1 MIQNNCRIDA
11 SNGIRFFDQDILI
24 DDFVY
29 NDYAEVEL
37 TIAYNTP
44 GFGIVL
50 FNNATSALLSSDSE
64 TFLFRIGYRE
74 ASIEYKTGYL
84 NRTILSIPTTIY
96 PGIHN
101 DNIKVKFRK
110 YRRNIYLD
118 VDGTSVFDTR
128 LYKLPKDIS
137 KFCIGI
143 YSNAGN
149 VIKYIQ
155 SNSKI
160 PDYWSINMYN
170 TIGGRIKFFNDGF
183 EISEC
188 NEKAEI
194 EQMKIDLPAGK
205 FYLHYKLSE
214 KNDIKCY
221 AFTSNDTLIKDADK
235 NILDYSDNSIT
246 LENDTEVNIKFVGTY
261 GTVSEIILNQD
272 KDSGY
277 VYTTDDN
284 KEVAPSNITINKNN
298 ISKVV
303 WSAVITSFGIKE
315 EAYLFKDGKYSLK
328 EYSGNKTFKFGRTYQ
343 YTYDLETNKFD
354 ISYNDDIEFTK
365 ILNKNDIDKGA
376 FSILK
381 NVDATLFYL
390 TIYEKDGTITNIITD
405 NVKKISVPFSRRDP
419 IIVTDEYDEPLN
431 ISSAYRIYTVFKDG
445 TDIID
450 YDNDKYVFT
459 NIEREI
465 YPVNT
470 YNNYKTQFDI
480 SENINA
486 VRVYGI
492 TNETIDYDNIY
503 RVINHVDDIGLC
515 CDNNY
520 KQIDS
525 SEVVISR
532 LTNEIVINSDT
543 SEFSYIVIDYLKDQ
557 SYCINPN
564 FDKDTYDIEISSSS
578 KLKYY
583 FAPNSSAVMS
593 DYKVLSFDNF
603 GNDSYYLCIRKEV

>member
-183 EISEC
+183 EVSEC

-205 FYLHYKLSE
+205 FYLHYKLSDQ
-214 KNDIKCY
+214 NDIKCY
-221 AFTSNDTLIKDADK
+221 VFASNDALIKDADK

-246 LENDTEVNIKFVGTY
+246 LEKDTEVNIKFVGTY

-272 KDSGY
+272 KNSGY

-284 KEVAPSNITINKNN
+284 KEVPPSNIIINKNN

-303 WSAVITSFGIKE
+303 WSAVITSFGTKE
-315 EAYLFKDGKYSLK
+315 EVYLFKDGEYSLK
-328 EYSGNKTFKFGRTYQ
+328 EYSGDKSFEFGKTYQ

-354 ISYNDDIEFTK
+354 INYNDDIEFTET
-365 ILNKNDIDKGA
+365 LSEDEIDKDT

-431 ISSAYRIYTVFKDG
+431 ISSSYRIYTVFKDG

-450 YDNDKYVFT
+450 HDQDRYVFT
-459 NIEREI
+459 NIEREV
-465 YPVNT
+465 YPVST

-486 VRVYGI
+486 VRIYGI
-492 TNETIDYDNIY
+492 TNETIDYDNVY

-520 KQIDS
+520 KQIDG

-543 SEFSYIVIDYLKDQ
+543 SEFSYIIIDYLKDQ

-583 FAPNSSAVMS
+583 FAPNSSTVMS